1 LAKRLYRSR
10 KDCVIAGIC
19 GGIAEYFDIDPTLVR
34 IIAVLTI
41 FLNGIGLIAYIIA
54 WIFIPQNPEPVAKEK
69 INEKKGAAQ
78 TMKKKVENI
87 AHQIGGSISGSIRG
101 NQEGAEHRRSSR
113 LVGGVIL
120 VCLGL
125 LFLVNNF
132 LPWFSLAKFWPLI
145 LVILGLAVLTG
156 GLRRRK

>member
-1 LAKRLYRSR
+1 M
-10 KDCVIAGIC
+10 IAGIC
-19 GGIAEYFDIDPTLVR
+19 GGIAEYFDIDPIFVR

-69 INEKKGAAQ
+69 INEKKGAVQ
-78 TMKKKVENI
+78 TMKEKAEKV
-87 AHQIGGSISGSIRG
+87 AHQIGESIRG
-101 NQEGAEHRRSSR
+101 DQERAEHRRSSR

-120 VCLGL
+120 ICLGV

-132 LPWFSLAKFWPLI
+132 LPWFNLAKFWPLI

>member
-10 KDCVIAGIC
+10 EDCVIAGIC
-19 GGIAEYFDIDPTLVR
+19 GGIAEYFDIDPILVR
-34 IIAVLTI
+34 IITVLTI

-69 INEKKGAAQ
+69 INEKKGAVQ
-78 TMKKKVENI
+78 TMKKKAENI
-87 AHQIGGSISGSIRG
+87 AHQIGGSIRG
-101 NQEGAEHRRSSR
+101 DQERAEHMRSSG

-120 VCLGL
+120 VCLGV

-132 LPWFSLAKFWPLI
+132 LPWFSLAKLWPLI

>member
-1 LAKRLYRSR
+1 MAKRLYRSR

-19 GGIAEYFDIDPTLVR
+19 GGIAEYFDIDPILVR

-54 WIFIPQNPEPVAKEK
+54 WIFIPQNPEPVAEEK
-69 INEKKGAAQ
+69 GSGKKGAAE
-78 TMKKKVENI
+78 TMKKKDEKV
-87 AHQIGGSISGSIRG
+87 AQQIGESIRG
-101 NQEGAEHRRSSR
+101 NQGRAEHRRSSR

-120 VCLGL
+120 ICLGV

-132 LPWFSLAKFWPLI
+132 LPWFNLFNLAKFWPLI

>member
-1 LAKRLYRSR
+1 MAKRLYRSR

-19 GGIAEYFDIDPTLVR
+19 GGIAEYFDIDPILVR
-34 IIAVLTI
+34 IITVLTI

-69 INEKKGAAQ
+69 INEKKGAVQ
-78 TMKKKVENI
+78 TMKEKAEKV
-87 AHQIGGSISGSIRG
+87 AHQIGESIRG
-101 NQEGAEHRRSSR
+101 DQERAEHRRSSR

-120 VCLGL
+120 IFLGV

-132 LPWFSLAKFWPLI
+132 LPWFNLAKFWPLI

>member
-1 LAKRLYRSR
+1 MAKRLYRSR

-41 FLNGIGLIAYIIA
+41 FLNGIGLIAYIVG
-54 WIFIPQNPEPVAKEK
+54 WIFIPQNPEPLAEEK
-69 INEKKGAAQ
+69 GAEKKGRAGTIREKA
-78 TMKKKVENI
+78 ENV
-87 AHQIGGSISGSIRG
+87 ARDIGEGIRG
-101 NQEGAEHRRSSR
+101 EADKDRRRRNTS

-120 VCLGL
+120 ICLGL

-132 LPWFSLAKFWPLI
+132 LPWFGLVKLWPLI
-145 LVILGLAVLTG
+145 IIILGLALVIG
-156 GLRRRK
+156 HLRRREKSE